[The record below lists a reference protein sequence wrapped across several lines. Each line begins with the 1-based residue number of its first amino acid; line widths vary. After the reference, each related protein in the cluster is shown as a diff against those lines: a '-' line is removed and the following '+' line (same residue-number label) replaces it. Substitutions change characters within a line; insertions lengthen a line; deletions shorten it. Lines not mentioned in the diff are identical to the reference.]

1 MATTDSPS
9 KIYFQ
14 IGSQRGKTRRVQSS
28 VTRRPFA
35 SLSEASRTPPGA
47 PAPAPPGGCPSS
59 QRPSRRCPRCSGRP
73 PRRTSTSPLSFV
85 QNREASVPQS
95 SSGPLGPHP
104 AAVGPVS
111 TGMPPPQPV
120 PAVRAPASASAPGSC
135 RPESPDSPVQAPQ
148 ELPQLVPVPPFSRS
162 SACNSTRIVISPSF
176 ARVRISSPPARFF
189 PSGPVGPTTG
199 NSRRHRSSS
208 GGAILV
214 GVVGWF
220 LERRAAKSWRWAS
233 ASTVRLMRTRGNETR
248 RCVASASWLRP
259 RRPPP
264 RRETRHL
271 GGS

>member
-1 MATTDSPS
+1 MAATDSPS

-14 IGSQRGKTRRVQSS
+14 VGSQRGKTRRVQSSS

-59 QRPSRRCPRCSGRP
+59 QRPSRRCPRCSGRR
-73 PRRTSTSPLSFV
+73 PRRTSTSPLPFV

-95 SSGPLGPHP
+95 SSGPLGPDP

-148 ELPQLVPVPPFSRS
+148 RASSAHPRTPILKELCLQLDPHRHLPQFRPGPHQLASRPVLPFGPCWPHYRKLPPPSLQLRRRYFSRCGWLVP
-162 SACNSTRIVISPSF
+162 
-176 ARVRISSPPARFF
+176 
-189 PSGPVGPTTG
+189 
-199 NSRRHRSSS
+199 
-208 GGAILV
+208 
-214 GVVGWF
+214 
-220 LERRAAKSWRWAS
+220 
-233 ASTVRLMRTRGNETR
+233 
-248 RCVASASWLRP
+248 
-259 RRPPP
+259 
-264 RRETRHL
+264 
-271 GGS
+271 